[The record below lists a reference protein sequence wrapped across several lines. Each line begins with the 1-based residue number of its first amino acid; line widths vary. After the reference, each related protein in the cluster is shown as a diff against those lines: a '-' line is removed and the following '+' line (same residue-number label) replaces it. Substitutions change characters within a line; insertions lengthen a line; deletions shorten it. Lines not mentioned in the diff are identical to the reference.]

1 MNGGRQDQTP
11 GTISWGRE
19 KAPENSC
26 GEGRSLDKKKKKESL
41 RGPER
46 GGRSMRLQ
54 SQTIGDWRSE
64 GQYRTSAGLGQLER
78 VEPVGRRKL
87 PGQVGRWG

>member
-26 GEGRSLDKKKKKESL
+26 GEGRSLDQKKKKRRVCEAQK
-41 RGPER
+41 G
-46 GGRSMRLQ
+46 
-54 SQTIGDWRSE
+54 E
-64 GQYRTSAGLGQLER
+64 GEA
-78 VEPVGRRKL
+78 
-87 PGQVGRWG
+87 

>member
-26 GEGRSLDKKKKKESL
+26 GEGRSLDQKKKKKGESA
-41 RGPER
+41 RPR
-46 GGRSMRLQ
+46 KGREKHEAAES
-54 SQTIGDWRSE
+54 DHW
-64 GQYRTSAGLGQLER
+64 GLE
-78 VEPVGRRKL
+78 V
-87 PGQVGRWG
+87 